1 MTLPWAFHKCGTV
14 LGVLVL
20 FVMIFPSLI
29 AISLILETMARA
41 AAIDFPENLLAV
53 TDLSRSNIKVRR
65 FWTRNSQA
73 AKDSGEMVVGSRKY
87 ELTELCSL
95 FMGRSGKIAYT
106 IIIGIFLYGTLW
118 AFSSVF
124 ANALATHIGFGAASY
139 YVYLLLFAAI
149 VVPFSCMEISEQMTM
164 QVILAMC
171 RVVMVIFMVSSVAAA
186 FDSDSEPFGND
197 TRNGHMSSHLFELTG
212 LHIIL
217 PISMFANMFHHSVP
231 ALSEPAKDKH
241 ALGNIFMTALMCCFI
256 AYSLIGVSLSLYF
269 GSAVKSSANL
279 NWSDYGSFSDG
290 FAPALQKLV
299 STYVI
304 VFPALDV
311 ASAYPLNAI
320 TLGNSLFTSVYGDDA
335 KNLPKIYR
343 IAFRLLAALP
353 PIIGASIV
361 SDLGAITDFTGI
373 LGMAVGFV
381 FPPLL
386 AFYSE
391 KYFLDRHM
399 SPTTIYST
407 VWTSRYWVIAVFSFG
422 IFMIFFNL
430 ISIAIYGV
438 PE

>member
-1 MTLPWAFHKCGTV
+1 
-14 LGVLVL
+14 
-20 FVMIFPSLI
+20 MIFPSLI

-41 AAIDFPENLLAV
+41 TTIDFPENLLAV
-53 TDLSRSNIKVRR
+53 SDLGTITVNPKR
-65 FWTRNSQA
+65 FWTRSSQ
-73 AKDSGEMVVGSRKY
+73 SSLGNGEMVVGSRKY
-87 ELTELCSL
+87 ELTELCAL
-95 FMGRSGKIAYT
+95 FMGRPGKIAYT
-106 IIIGIFLYGTLW
+106 VTIGVFLYGTLW

-124 ANALATHIGFGAASY
+124 GNALATHIGFGPASY
-139 YVYLLLFAAI
+139 YVYLLLFAVI

-164 QVILAMC
+164 QVILALC

-186 FDSDSEPFGND
+186 FESESEPFGED
-197 TRNGHMSSHLFELTG
+197 TRNKNMRSHLFELTG
-212 LHIIL
+212 LHVIL

-241 ALGNIFMTALMCCFI
+241 ALGNIFMTALMSCFV
-256 AYSLIGVSLSLYF
+256 AYSLIGVTLSLYF

-279 NWSDYGSFSDG
+279 NWSDYGSFYNG
-290 FAPALQKLV
+290 FAPAMQKIV

-304 VFPALDV
+304 IFPALDV

-320 TLGNSLFTSVYGDDA
+320 TLGNSLYTSVYGDEA

-343 IAFRLLAALP
+343 IAFRLLAAVP
-353 PIIGASIV
+353 PIVGASVV

-386 AFYSE
+386 AYYSE
-391 KYFLDRHM
+391 KYFLDRHL
-399 SPTTIYST
+399 SPATVYST
-407 VWTSRYWVIAVFSFG
+407 VWTSRRWVMTVLGFG

-430 ISIAIYGV
+430 ISIAVYGV